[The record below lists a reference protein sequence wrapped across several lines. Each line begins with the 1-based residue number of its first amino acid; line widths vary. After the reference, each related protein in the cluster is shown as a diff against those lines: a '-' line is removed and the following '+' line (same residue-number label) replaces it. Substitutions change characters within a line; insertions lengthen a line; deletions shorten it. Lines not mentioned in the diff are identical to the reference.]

1 MTTQISMRFQLGLRI
16 TTCLWLLLLLMAS
29 TLYTATATQVLL
41 ETMASNSIK
50 PWTGTGCDNPWT
62 LTFSGGNPFEQAT
75 QWNYG
80 AGNPCGMQFKQGTA
94 NLFYRIRASR

>member
-1 MTTQISMRFQLGLRI
+1 MAFQLGLPI
-16 TTCLWLLLLLMAS
+16 KTCLWLLVLGMVPAPYS
-29 TLYTATATQVLL
+29 VIATQVFL
-41 ETMASNSIK
+41 ETMATNSVK
-50 PWTGTGCDNPWT
+50 PWMGTACDNPWT
-62 LTFSGGNPFEQAT
+62 LTFNGGNPFEQAT